1 MQGKKIKMKCQTCTG
16 TIDSLNEAG
25 AHDAEMEDLPTKS
38 PIIVKPE
45 PLTSGLESHKDM
57 SQGPH
62 GDPVHPH
69 FISDDAKELVTDN
82 TTLGIMN
89 NDGPSG
95 PVVNIVQPTPQT
107 SPVKPPV
114 RPNGFL
120 HVPHPDIRASSETPQ
135 SKNY

>member
-1 MQGKKIKMKCQTCTG
+1 M
-16 TIDSLNEAG
+16 NEAG

-45 PLTSGLESHKDM
+45 PLTSDLESHKDM

-107 SPVKPPV
+107 SLVKPPV

-120 HVPHPDIRASSETPQ
+120 HVPHPDIQASSEMPSVASSVSDATIEKLHHYA
-135 SKNY
+135 S